1 MKTNWS
7 SRVPRRGG
15 TDRSAPRSRAPDDTI
30 RIYGWHPVLAA
41 LANPIRKIKRLMA
54 TENGARRIREQLP
67 ALEHDIEIVRPPTI
81 DRMLG
86 PDAVHQGML
95 LETEPL
101 PVPPLEQ
108 LLGAN
113 LLIALDQVTDP
124 HNVGA
129 ILRSAA
135 AFGAGGLIM
144 TARHSSPLD
153 GVLAKAASGA
163 LEHVPVHLARN
174 LGEALQELGDAG
186 FQRVGLAGESD
197 VEIHAVPV
205 TYPVALIL
213 GAEGRGLRERTRSL
227 CDLLVR
233 IGTAGPIS
241 TLNVSNAAAVSLHSM
256 TRRAASRP

>member
-1 MKTNWS
+1 MKPKWS
-7 SRVPRRGG
+7 SQPTRKRVA
-15 TDRSAPRSRAPDDTI
+15 APGLLKKRAADDAVA
-30 RIYGWHPVLAA
+30 IYGWHPVLAA
-41 LANPIRKIKRLMA
+41 LANPLRRVRRITA

-67 ALEHDIEIVRPPTI
+67 ALECEIEIVRPQAI
-81 DRMLG
+81 DRLLG

-108 LLGAN
+108 LLGAS

-144 TARHSSPLD
+144 TARHSAPLD

-163 LEHVPVHLARN
+163 LDLVPVHIARN
-174 LGEALQELGDAG
+174 LGEALMELGDAG
-186 FQRVGLAGESD
+186 FQRIGLTGDS
-197 VEIHAVPV
+197 EIDIDAAAVTLPV
-205 TYPVALIL
+205 TLVL
-213 GAEGRGLRERTRSL
+213 GAEGKGLRERTKSL
-227 CDLLVR
+227 CDRLVR
-233 IGTAGPIS
+233 IGTTGPIS
-241 TLNVSNAAAVSLHSM
+241 TLNVSNAAAVALHSLG
-256 TRRAASRP
+256 RRSS

>member
-1 MKTNWS
+1 MKTTWS
-7 SRVPRRGG
+7 SK
-15 TDRSAPRSRAPDDTI
+15 APRKRRTPFATSRKGEPNDQI
-30 RIYGWHPVLAA
+30 LIYGWHPVSAA
-41 LANPIRKIKRLMA
+41 LGNPSRKINRLTA
-54 TENGARRIREQLP
+54 TENGARRLREQLP
-67 ALEHDIEIVRPPTI
+67 TLEFEIEIVRPQTI

-101 PVPPLEQ
+101 PVPPLEE
-108 LLGAN
+108 LFSAN

-135 AFGAGGLIM
+135 AFGTGGLIM
-144 TARHSSPLD
+144 TARHSPPLD

-186 FQRVGLAGESD
+186 FKRIGLTGDSNIDIDA
-197 VEIHAVPV
+197 AQA

-213 GAEGRGLRERTRSL
+213 GAEGKGLRERTRSL

-233 IGTAGPIS
+233 IGTTGPIS
-241 TLNVSNAAAVSLHSM
+241 TLNVSNAAAVALHSLG
-256 TRRAASRP
+256 RRAS